1 MSGASGSSTAQRA
14 AKLLV
19 ERSAEYLEPTAK
31 QKRNLVMAFASR
43 NMIIYGRAFD
53 VIRVS
58 APVDLDSLE
67 SVERNLKHLVLC
79 EIKSTRRPLKK
90 DFHGFFFALT
100 AAEVLV
106 AQSLKGQ
113 FRFIFLNVNTGEHIE
128 MRLNEVFGRARG
140 IYPTWSLM
148 F

>member
-1 MSGASGSSTAQRA
+1 MSGASGSGTAQRA
-14 AKLLV
+14 ARLLV
-19 ERSAEYLEPTAK
+19 ERASEYLEPTAK

-53 VIRVS
+53 VVRLLG
-58 APVDLDSLE
+58 PVDLDSLE
-67 SVERNLKHLVLC
+67 SVQRNLKQLVLC
-79 EIKSTRRPLKK
+79 EIKSTRRPLKR

-106 AQSLKGQ
+106 AQSLKKQ
-113 FRFIFLNVNTGEHIE
+113 FRFIFLNVNTGAHLE
-128 MRLNEVFGRARG
+128 MSLNEVFGRARG